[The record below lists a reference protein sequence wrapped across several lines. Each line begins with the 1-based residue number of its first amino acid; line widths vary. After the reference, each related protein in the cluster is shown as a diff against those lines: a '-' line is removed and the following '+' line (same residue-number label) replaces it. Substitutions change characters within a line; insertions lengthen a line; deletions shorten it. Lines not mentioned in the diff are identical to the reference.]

1 MIILLATF
9 VLLALYVGLVAAL
22 GQSKRGLALWLKS
35 TVIAAAARIGLL
47 WLLLALHWQGLL
59 GLWAM
64 PFILLLLPEGLLLP
78 PNFAWTVGRG
88 ILVMGLLAAG
98 TALWT
103 GLAMAVVGALRRV
116 SGPPAR
122 PRC

>member
-1 MIILLATF
+1 MIVLLVPF
-9 VLLALYVGLVAAL
+9 VLLALYVGLVAAI
-22 GQSKRGLALWLKS
+22 GQSERGLALWLKS

-78 PNFAWTVGRG
+78 SNFTWTVGRG

-116 SGPPAR
+116 SRPPAR

>member
-1 MIILLATF
+1 MIILLTTF

-22 GQSKRGLALWLKS
+22 GQSERGLALWLKS

-47 WLLLALHWQGLL
+47 WVLLALHWRGLL
-59 GLWAM
+59 GFWAM

-78 PNFAWTVGRG
+78 PDFAWTVSRG
-88 ILVMGLLAAG
+88 LLVAGLLAAG

-103 GLAMAVVGALRRV
+103 GMAMAVVRGLRAV
-116 SGPPAR
+116 SRPSAR

>member
-1 MIILLATF
+1 MIILLTTF

-22 GQSKRGLALWLKS
+22 GQSERGPALWLKS

-78 PNFAWTVGRG
+78 PNFVWTVGRG

-103 GLAMAVVGALRRV
+103 GLAMAVVAALRRV
-116 SGPPAR
+116 SRPPAR

>member
-1 MIILLATF
+1 MIILLTTF

-22 GQSKRGLALWLKS
+22 GQSERGLALWLKS

-78 PNFAWTVGRG
+78 PNFVWSVGRG

-103 GLAMAVVGALRRV
+103 GLAMAVVGALRRL
-116 SGPPAR
+116 SRPPGR